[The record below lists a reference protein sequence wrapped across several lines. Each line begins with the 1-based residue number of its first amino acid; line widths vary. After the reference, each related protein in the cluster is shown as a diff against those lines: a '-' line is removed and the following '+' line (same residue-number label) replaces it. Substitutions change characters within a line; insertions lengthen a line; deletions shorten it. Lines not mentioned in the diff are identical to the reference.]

1 MRVLAALALVLLPA
15 TAGTRAT
22 AEQPVIPR
30 ALEDWHGWVLKGKE
44 FHRCPFLAGSNIA
57 DASSYRCVWPERLV
71 LNVDAH
77 GGTFSQRWQV
87 YTESWVALPGDLER
101 WPQAVSLDGAPAAL
115 VARSDVPYVRLTAGA
130 PVLSGRIFWGA
141 PPATLSVSPHTA

>member
-22 AEQPVIPR
+22 AEQPVIPH

-57 DASSYRCVWPERLV
+57 DANSYRCVWPERLV

-77 GGTFSQRWQV
+77 GGTVTLDTTLGHGTTVRI
-87 YTESWVALPGDLER
+87 ELPRVE
-101 WPQAVSLDGAPAAL
+101 
-115 VARSDVPYVRLTAGA
+115 T
-130 PVLSGRIFWGA
+130 
-141 PPATLSVSPHTA
+141 

>member
-1 MRVLAALALVLLPA
+1 MRLLAALALVLLSA

-22 AEQPVIPR
+22 AQQPLIPR
-30 ALEDWHGWVLKGKE
+30 ALEEWQGWVLKGKE

-57 DASSYRCVWPERLV
+57 DADSYRCVWPERLL

-87 YTESWVALPGDLER
+87 YTENWVALPGDLER
-101 WPQAVSLDGAPAAL
+101 WPQAVSVDGEI
-115 VARSDVPYVRLTAGA
+115 
-130 PVLSGRIFWGA
+130 GRA
-141 PPATLSVSPHTA
+141 HV